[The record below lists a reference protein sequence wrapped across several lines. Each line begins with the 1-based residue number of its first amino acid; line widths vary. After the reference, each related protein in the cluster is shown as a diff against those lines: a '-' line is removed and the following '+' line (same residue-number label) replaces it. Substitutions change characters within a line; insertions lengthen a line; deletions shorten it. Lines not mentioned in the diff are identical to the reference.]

1 MAASCSCSLCCCL
14 AWSRGATAHR
24 SFRAGNFDCG
34 DSLLKTCLRPPM
46 RRTQPDFSSV
56 LPTVVLP
63 CLPPFLASQTSGA
76 EQRGALRVLM
86 VHVLLFVPAL
96 ENPPVKKTQQT
107 ASCFASRGRYA
118 RKRRKAQLRALPAT
132 AWDASEV
139 TAARRAVVLRCT
151 GFDGGSTFCRS
162 RRRVAAT
169 SQAKAATRL
178 PQPSSPPAREK
189 RAAHARET
197 RRAARTY

>member
-1 MAASCSCSLCCCL
+1 
-14 AWSRGATAHR
+14 
-24 SFRAGNFDCG
+24 
-34 DSLLKTCLRPPM
+34 M

-132 AWDASEV
+132 AWDASEA
-139 TAARRAVVLRCT
+139 TAAPRSVVLRGT
-151 GFDGGSTFCRS
+151 GFAHFSTFCRS

-169 SQAKAATRL
+169 RQAKAAARL
-178 PQPSSPPAREK
+178 PQPFAPPTREK
-189 RAAHARET
+189 RAAHAEKQSRREK
-197 RRAARTY
+197 RAAP